1 MSYLWN
7 IQKGGQVFEHWS
19 FIIGI
24 HDKHCDLFSDLQQE
38 RQGIQWHIIY
48 DWQIIYSVYNIYI
61 LYYISF
67 GLRI

>member
-1 MSYLWN
+1 MKATMSYLWN

-38 RQGIQWHIIY
+38 RQGIQ
-48 DWQIIYSVYNIYI
+48 
-61 LYYISF
+61 
-67 GLRI
+67 